1 MGGACED
8 EGLRT
13 AALHVRAPPHCRG
26 CRPGC
31 ESSATPAPCLSLQ
44 RTARA
49 SSPRRAA
56 PGFGIATRA
65 AKLAPGVVTVQV
77 GQCGNQLGT
86 ALFNALVAEA
96 GEAGN
101 DFGAATRQARP
112 AAHTLRLPSLTFPR
126 RRISGSE
133 MASTLLAQYWLTWSP
148 RRAAGGCTAA
158 QLLLTRTS
166 QVVAAAVRGTPQRGW
181 AFNER
186 AALTFESG
194 SGNNWARGYNT
205 YGPRF
210 RSRACELLRRE
221 VRAGAAAA
229 ALYRCR

>member
-26 CRPGC
+26 CRRLGCRPGC

-44 RTARA
+44 RAACA

-56 PGFGIATRA
+56 PGFCIATRA

-101 DFGAATRQARP
+101 DFGAATRQARH
-112 AAHTLRLPSLTFPR
+112 AARTLHLPSLTFLR

-148 RRAAGGCTAA
+148 RRAARVHCCTAPSDTHLA
-158 QLLLTRTS
+158 GCCGCSSRHP
-166 QVVAAAVRGTPQRGW
+166 AARLGVQR
-181 AFNER
+181 
-186 AALTFESG
+186 
-194 SGNNWARGYNT
+194 ARSAH
-205 YGPRF
+205 F
-210 RSRACELLRRE
+210 
-221 VRAGAAAA
+221 
-229 ALYRCR
+229 